1 MTPNDAA
8 AVLEHIVEKRGA
20 EWVATNWG
28 LDREQLAR
36 WYEGQEELP
45 PEMVFA
51 MRVWV
56 SAVRKPRADVGC
68 FEDRDH
74 PPKPTIKWDDAVAWT
89 YDGGQI
95 TIRMA
100 EDQGDAR
107 RMSLM
112 DLMAG
117 RAKIS
122 VELNEQGEWK
132 GKWKPVDADDHPP
145 EVPEEVTETGL
156 DAVST
161 PTVGRGE
168 IRMDEGHSA
177 GGALW
182 DAYRLGT
189 RQFHETGLTDL
200 EDYAWQAAGEQCDLI
215 EALDQF
221 EWLPEIMPVAAWD
234 KDANWQSL
242 IRVLAGYVRSAIEE
256 DDR

>member
-8 AVLEHIVEKRGA
+8 AALEALVEARGP
-20 EWVATNWG
+20 
-28 LDREQLAR
+28 D
-36 WYEGQEELP
+36 
-45 PEMVFA
+45 
-51 MRVWV
+51 WV
-56 SAVRKPRADVGC
+56 SHTWGIARERLAGWLEGSEDLPDWMVVVMRAHVAGKGSGDVGC

-156 DAVST
+156 DAVPM

-168 IRMDEGHSA
+168 IRMDEEHSA
-177 GGALW
+177 GEALW

-200 EDYAWQAAGEQCDLI
+200 EDYAWQAAGEQCGII
-215 EALDQF
+215 EALVEF
-221 EWLPEIMPVAAWD
+221 EWLPKIMPVSAWD
-234 KDANWQSL
+234 LNANWESL
-242 IRVLAGYVRSAIEE
+242 IRKLADVVRCAIEG
-256 DDR
+256 DD